1 MSNDSTVPEDSG
13 ISDEIDS
20 SRLDSQKADASS
32 DGSRSGS
39 GASVSPPRSV
49 SQPTGD
55 FLSMPDPSPSEL
67 SGSSAARPPASASK
81 SSAASGADVG
91 APHPPA
97 GSHGEAKTGPQ
108 PDLGDRDGSD
118 DGSLGSSQRYEENTG
133 TSQQSTGGDASGQSR
148 DGSSFSPS
156 PRVPGSEVTDAARP
170 VASVPGS
177 SAAPSA
183 AASASESGT
192 MFTLDRVIRFL
203 LGAAAV
209 GAVGWIL
216 WYFAGLVVYL
226 VVGGIF
232 AYLLRPMVDRLQG
245 LGLGRV
251 PSILVTF
258 VLLFAVASF
267 AVTSI
272 VPFVANQVRDI
283 SQLVSVEAAT
293 DVANYIETR
302 VRAVV
307 PIDEGVLV
315 KNTRQIANA
324 LVNADLVEG
333 DKVAQTVSSVV
344 SVFTNI
350 VYAVIIIPFITFF
363 LLKDGVQIR
372 RSLLQL
378 VPNRYFEIALAIL
391 DKVEAN
397 IGRYF
402 RALLVQC
409 TSIAIIASTL
419 LWLVGLDNPIAIG
432 LFTGLANTI
441 PYFGP
446 FLGFL
451 GGSLVGIAQTGTFS
465 LIPGVALAMALTQ
478 LADNVLL
485 QPIIFSRAAKAHP
498 LVILFVVL
506 VGAQLGGIVGMLI
519 AIPVATTF
527 KVVGEQ
533 VLWSI
538 RNYRIL
544 RTG

>member
-1 MSNDSTVPEDSG
+1 MSSPRAPRSGALEAAHSLSPVRGGSTPS
-13 ISDEIDS
+13 
-20 SRLDSQKADASS
+20 ASS
-32 DGSRSGS
+32 
-39 GASVSPPRSV
+39 
-49 SQPTGD
+49 
-55 FLSMPDPSPSEL
+55 
-67 SGSSAARPPASASK
+67 
-81 SSAASGADVG
+81 ASGAD
-91 APHPPA
+91 
-97 GSHGEAKTGPQ
+97 
-108 PDLGDRDGSD
+108 
-118 DGSLGSSQRYEENTG
+118 
-133 TSQQSTGGDASGQSR
+133 
-148 DGSSFSPS
+148 
-156 PRVPGSEVTDAARP
+156 
-170 VASVPGS
+170 
-177 SAAPSA
+177 
-183 AASASESGT
+183 SGT
-192 MFTLDRVIRFL
+192 LFTLDRVIRFL

-226 VVGGIF
+226 VVGGLF
-232 AYLLRPMVDRLQG
+232 AYLLRPLVDRLQG

-251 PSILVTF
+251 PSIFVTF
-258 VLLFAVASF
+258 VGLFAVASF
-267 AVTSI
+267 AITSI

-293 DVANYIETR
+293 DVANYVESR
-302 VRAVV
+302 VRAVF

-324 LVNADLVEG
+324 LINADLVEG

-378 VPNRYFEIALAIL
+378 VPNRYFEISLAIL
-391 DKVEAN
+391 DKVEGN

-419 LWLVGLDNPIAIG
+419 LWGVGLDNPIAIG

-544 RTG
+544 RSG